1 MITTKKGDG
10 GETSLYDGT
19 RVSKDDARIELNGEL
34 DELNAMLGLCK
45 AVTQQ
50 TEPFELLQKEMMV
63 IMGIVANGYQSKPRE
78 DTLSKALNTLLTAI
92 DRMEAYIKRET
103 QGNKFNF
110 VMPGRN
116 LADATLHLA
125 RTKAR
130 TCERRLVT
138 LSNIEYTDK
147 QQDKWTVLKIYI
159 NRLSDYLFC
168 LCNL

>member
-50 TEPFELLQKEMMV
+50 AEPFEQKQKELMTV
-63 IMGIVANGYQSKPRE
+63 MGIVANGYQSRPDK
-78 DTLSKALNTLLTAI
+78 DALSEAI
-92 DRMEAYIKRET
+92 DMLLMAINVMEDDIKRET
-103 QGNKFNF
+103 YGKKFNF
-110 VMPGRN
+110 VLPGSD
-116 LADATLHLA
+116 LADAALHLA

-138 LSNIEYTDK
+138 LSNIENADE
-147 QQDKWTVLKIYI
+147 QQYQWSVLKKYL

-168 LCNL
+168 LSIR

>member
-34 DELNAMLGLCK
+34 DELNALLGLCK

-50 TEPFELLQKEMMV
+50 VEPFEQKQKELMTV
-63 IMGIVANGYQSKPRE
+63 MGVVANGYQSRPDKDALSE
-78 DTLSKALNTLLTAI
+78 ALDTLLKAINV
-92 DRMEAYIKRET
+92 MEDDIKRET
-103 QGNKFNF
+103 YGKKFNF
-110 VMPGRN
+110 VLPGRD
-116 LADATLHLA
+116 LADAALHLA

-138 LSNIEYTDK
+138 LSNIDSTDE
-147 QQDKWTVLKIYI
+147 QQYQWSVLKKYL
-159 NRLSDYLFC
+159 NRLSDFLFC
-168 LCNL
+168 LSIR

>member
-10 GETSLYDGT
+10 GKTSLYDGT

-50 TEPFELLQKEMMV
+50 TPPFEQIQKEIMI
-63 IMGIVANGYQSKPRE
+63 IMGIVANGYQPKLQE
-78 DTLSKALNTLLTAI
+78 DALPKVLNTILTAI
-92 DRMEAYIKRET
+92 DRMEAYIKHET
-103 QGNKFNF
+103 QGKKFDF
-110 VMPGRN
+110 VMPGKN
-116 LADATLHLA
+116 LADAALHLV
-125 RTKAR
+125 RTKTR

-138 LSNIEYTDK
+138 LSNIETADE
-147 QQDKWTVLKIYI
+147 QQDKWIVLKKYL

-168 LCNL
+168 LCNQ

>member
-1 MITTKKGDG
+1 MITTKRGDR

-19 RVSKDDARIELNGEL
+19 RVNKDDARIELNGEL

-50 TEPFELLQKEMMV
+50 LEPYEQIQKELMIV
-63 IMGIVANGYQSKPRE
+63 MGIVANGYQARS
-78 DTLSKALNTLLTAI
+78 DADALTRALHTLLVAI

-103 QGNKFNF
+103 EGKKFNF

-116 LADATLHLA
+116 LPDAALHLA
-125 RTKAR
+125 RTKTR

-138 LSNIEYTDK
+138 LSHLEGADK
-147 QQDKWTVLKIYI
+147 QQEEWTVLKKYL

-168 LCNL
+168 LCNR

>member
-50 TEPFELLQKEMMV
+50 AEPFEQKQKELMTV
-63 IMGIVANGYQSKPRE
+63 MGVVANGYQSSLGKDALSETLDTILKAINVME
-78 DTLSKALNTLLTAI
+78 D
-92 DRMEAYIKRET
+92 DIKRET
-103 QGNKFNF
+103 YGKKFNF
-110 VMPGRN
+110 VLPGRD
-116 LADATLHLA
+116 LADAALHLA

-138 LSNIEYTDK
+138 LSNINSTDE
-147 QQDKWTVLKIYI
+147 QQYQWSVLKKYL

-168 LCNL
+168 LSIR